1 MKWSIAAAG
10 NTWSIA
16 AAQATSLAVQLED
29 AQAKI
34 YAMQQQLLF

>member
-16 AAQATSLAVQLED
+16 AEATSLAVQLED